1 MNTRGILK
9 FHKNFATIYEIR
21 SAEFPSIYQNAV
33 KFQLEILSQG
43 TLVLSFF
50 KNPSQQKLIF
60 LSSLAFVMFFNFS
73 FFKNI
78 INAYGISGLNFI
90 YLVCDM
96 AALIAF
102 LTLFFT
108 IFSSRYTTKPIL
120 MICFF
125 ISSFTAYFMDSY
137 NVVIDSEMIRNAAQT
152 NFAESADL
160 FSPRLAIYV
169 LVL

>member
-1 MNTRGILK
+1 V
-9 FHKNFATIYEIR
+9 
-21 SAEFPSIYQNAV
+21 P
-33 KFQLEILSQG
+33 
-43 TLVLSFF
+43 SFF

-60 LSSLAFVMFFNFS
+60 LSSLAFVAFFNFS

-90 YLVCDM
+90 YLVCDA

-120 MICFF
+120 MICFCCRICF
-125 ISSFTAYFMDSY
+125 LSRMRRF
-137 NVVIDSEMIRNAAQT
+137 
-152 NFAESADL
+152 
-160 FSPRLAIYV
+160 
-169 LVL
+169 